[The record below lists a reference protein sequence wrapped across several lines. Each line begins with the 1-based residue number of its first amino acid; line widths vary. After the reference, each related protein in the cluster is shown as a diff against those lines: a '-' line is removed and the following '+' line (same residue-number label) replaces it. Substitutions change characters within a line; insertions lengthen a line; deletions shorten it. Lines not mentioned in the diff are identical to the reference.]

1 MAINLL
7 LFYLFLLY
15 NLCKRAKIT
24 YNLLAVIQ
32 KLITFALCRCCSGHF
47 IQEHKRNR

>member
-24 YNLLAVIQ
+24 Y
-32 KLITFALCRCCSGHF
+32 LCTMQVLFRTLYT
-47 IQEHKRNR
+47 RT